1 MKNDDEFD
9 LVIEEMRKDFPQV
22 VEYNMIDDDLVE
34 ILDANDNVIGKITA
48 ENLTRY
54 WNNVEGF

>member
-1 MKNDDEFD
+1 MKNDDKFD